1 MSVVRKGSGGGRGA
15 AVVSFLWHK
24 GSRRVLAPRPEWP
37 QVPLLSP
44 IFLNPVAA
52 WPWPPESPRPDSSR
66 GSSSLVAAWEH
77 LNPALNLFL
86 FKIAAGIL
94 TLIRTSL
101 RCGLVQELSAGNEPS
116 GEGIWG
122 RCPYLG
128 SGTEIGFHLKQD
140 PANPRPAVAK

>member
-24 GSRRVLAPRPEWP
+24 GGRRVLPPRPEWP

-66 GSSSLVAAWEH
+66 GSSSLAAAWEH
-77 LNPALNLFL
+77 LNPALKLFL
-86 FKIAAGIL
+86 FQIAAGIL
-94 TLIRTSL
+94 TLIRTL
-101 RCGLVQELSAGNEPS
+101 PEM
-116 GEGIWG
+116 W
-122 RCPYLG
+122 
-128 SGTEIGFHLKQD
+128 SGTRIVCRQ
-140 PANPRPAVAK
+140 